1 MNKKAKLKI
10 KGIKTDDFV
19 KTSFNC
25 PIELRD
31 RLEQLINE
39 YSEKHTPEEIIRMAR
54 KTAAK
59 LNAHRLDLRI

>member
-1 MNKKAKLKI
+1 MNKKVALKI

-39 YSEKHTPEEIIRMAR
+39 YSEKYTPEEDYVFIAR
-54 KTAAK
+54 
-59 LNAHRLDLRI
+59 

>member
-1 MNKKAKLKI
+1 MNKKVALKI
-10 KGIKTDDFV
+10 KDIKTDDFV

-39 YSEKHTPEEIIRMAR
+39 YSEKHTPEEIMYS
-54 KTAAK
+54 
-59 LNAHRLDLRI
+59 LLDDALKKYGF

>member
-19 KTSFNC
+19 KTSFKC

-39 YSEKHTPEEIIRMAR
+39 YSEKYTPEEIMYS
-54 KTAAK
+54 
-59 LNAHRLDLRI
+59 LLDDALKKNGF

>member
-1 MNKKAKLKI
+1 MNKKVALKI

-39 YSEKHTPEEIIRMAR
+39 YSEKYTPEEIMYS
-54 KTAAK
+54 
-59 LNAHRLDLRI
+59 LLDDALKRYGF